1 MVNAG
6 FKTFVAS
13 FSFGDIEG
21 AKILGNMGFEP
32 QEENLSLIMVETGK
46 GKKAGRY
53 IIETRMDDLIKELN
67 IDRNRITGV
76 SHKSAA
82 WNVKMVATTALLCAF
97 SIASYIYLI
106 LGANNLNKTMTWVF
120 PVLRATGGFITT
132 TLIQLLIQRR
142 ITTLSDQCLVNR
154 DQRQRNTDVEAA
166 GDTNKY
172 QMIARC
178 IAPTWLLICPLLT
191 GLVASVVG
199 YVGCFSVV
207 QNSRWTFGPISWLCL
222 EVGLSSISSVP
233 GRRHPYLSDLKI
245 TI

>member
-120 PVLRATGGFITT
+120 PVLRATGGFITP
-132 TLIQLLIQRR
+132 TLIQL
-142 ITTLSDQCLVNR
+142 
-154 DQRQRNTDVEAA
+154 DVEAA
-166 GDTNKY
+166 GHTNKY
-172 QMIARC
+172 QMIARR
-178 IAPTWLLICPLLT
+178 IAPTWLLLICLLLI

-199 YVGCFSVV
+199 YVRCLSVV
-207 QNSRWTFGPISWLCL
+207 QNSRLTFGPISWLCL
-222 EVGLSSISSVP
+222 EVGLSFLLHLLGAGPASSP
-233 GRRHPYLSDLKI
+233 IYQI
-245 TI
+245 